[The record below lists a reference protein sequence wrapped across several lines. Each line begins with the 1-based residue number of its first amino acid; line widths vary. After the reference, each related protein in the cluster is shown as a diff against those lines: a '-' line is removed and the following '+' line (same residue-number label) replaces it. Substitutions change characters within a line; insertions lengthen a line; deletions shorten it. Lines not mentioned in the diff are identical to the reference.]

1 MLALF
6 LSALFAL
13 PVQPDPILDHNVASV
28 LPTPAEERWL
38 QIPWR
43 TDLIQARLEAEREGK
58 PLFFWVM
65 DGHPL
70 GCT

>member
-6 LSALFAL
+6 LSAVCSIA
-13 PVQPDPILDHNVASV
+13 VQPDPLLDRKVVSV
-28 LPTPAEERWL
+28 LPSSAEERWL

-43 TDLIQARLEAEREGK
+43 TDVMQARLEAEREGK

>member
-6 LSALFAL
+6 LSAVCSL
-13 PVQPDPILDHNVASV
+13 PVQPDPFLDRKVASV
-28 LPTPAEERWL
+28 LPAPSEERWL

-43 TDLIQARLEAEREGK
+43 TDVLQARLEAEREGK